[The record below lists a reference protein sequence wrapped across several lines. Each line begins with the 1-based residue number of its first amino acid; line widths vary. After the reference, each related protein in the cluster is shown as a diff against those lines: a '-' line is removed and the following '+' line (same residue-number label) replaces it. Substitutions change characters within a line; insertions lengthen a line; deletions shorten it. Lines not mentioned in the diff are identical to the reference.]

1 MSEIDLPQDVADALI
16 AIGKRSLAT
25 DPVVVPTSGRVE
37 VPLSDL
43 DGREDFQ
50 LDIRRARIDLTKGTK
65 QTRTRQTIILVRL
78 DFGGAPHRNP
88 DGEEVGCPHIHIY
101 REGYGDKWAY
111 PLPDSQFSD
120 IGDFW
125 KTLDEFLAYCN
136 VVEPPTFQRGLF

>member
-1 MSEIDLPQDVADALI
+1 MSEIDLAQEVANALI
-16 AIGKRSLAT
+16 AVRKRSLAT
-25 DPVVVPTSGRVE
+25 DPVVVPPSGRIE

-50 LDIRRARIDLTKGTK
+50 LDVRRARIDLKKGTK

-88 DGEEVGCPHIHIY
+88 DGEEVKSPHIHLY

-111 PLPDSQFSD
+111 PLPDKSFSN
-120 IGDFW
+120 IEDFW
-125 KTLDEFLAYCN
+125 LTLDEFLKFCN
-136 VVEPPTFQRGLF
+136 IVEPPTFQKGLF